1 MRNHALSPLWQPY
14 TRVFFANDGAE
25 WVLTEE
31 MREHA
36 RTARR
41 LGLAVGSD
49 EHALGVRRQCV
60 FYANQFVVQQ
70 QRYLGGRNRF
80 ALWYV
85 HGISRTKDPALAACY
100 DAYRAVHHR
109 IQRVQVSNRA
119 MRDLVLDAGTVPDK
133 VFLIHIGIRLEL
145 FPPRTPE
152 ASRRERA
159 RLGIPQTAVVLG
171 SFQKDGVG
179 WGKGVEPKWI
189 KGPDTL
195 VSLCRTLHE
204 RIPELFVLLSGPA
217 RGFVRA
223 GLEAAQVPYV
233 HVYPARYA
241 DVGRLFQA
249 IDAYAVTSREEGGP
263 KAVLEAMASSVPL
276 VTTRV
281 GQAADLVRH
290 GENAWMTEVDDHE
303 ALAYWTEHALR
314 AGSALAPVIAAAR
327 TTAAAN
333 SYQQQEH
340 LWRAF
345 HNGFVNRP

>member
-1 MRNHALSPLWQPY
+1 
-14 TRVFFANDGAE
+14 
-25 WVLTEE
+25 
-31 MREHA
+31 MREYA

-41 LGLAVGSD
+41 LGLVVGSD
-49 EHALGVRRQCV
+49 EHAIGVRRQCV
-60 FYANQFVVQQ
+60 FYANQFVVRQP
-70 QRYLGGRNRF
+70 RYLSGSNRF

-85 HGISRTKDPALAACY
+85 HGISRSRSPELAACY
-100 DAYRAVHHR
+100 EAYRFAHHNLA
-109 IQRVQVSNRA
+109 RVQVSNRA
-119 MRDLVLDAGTVPDK
+119 MRDFVLEAGTDPGK

-145 FPPRTPE
+145 FPARTPD
-152 ASRRERA
+152 SSQRERA

-179 WGKGVEPKWI
+179 WGTGLEPKWI

-195 VSLCRTLHE
+195 VEVCRRLRE

-223 GLEAAQVPYV
+223 GLEAARVPYL
-233 HVYPARYA
+233 HVYPPRYA

-263 KAVLEAMASSVPL
+263 KAVLEAMASGVPL

-290 GENAWMTEVDDHE
+290 GENAWLTDVDDDQ
-303 ALAYWTEHALR
+303 ALAHWTEHALR
-314 AGSALAPVIAAAR
+314 GGSALTPVIDAAR
-327 TTAAAN
+327 ATAAAN
-333 SYQQQEH
+333 SYERQEP

-345 HNGFVNRP
+345 HDGFVARP